1 MADKLSTLISQEL
14 NIPINQVAGTVNLLD
29 DGATIPFISRYRKEA
44 TGNLDD
50 FSIQSID
57 QRLRYY
63 RELEKRRATI
73 LKTIE
78 AQDKLTPELADR
90 INNCWDANTLED
102 IYLPFKPKRKTRAEA
117 ARQLG
122 LEPLAKIIMAQRGG
136 DIEQRAR
143 QFVDG
148 DKVPDTDAA
157 ITGAQ
162 DIIAEWV
169 SENEAVRNAV
179 RRGFKYDARLVSHFV
194 KGKEIEGR
202 NYENYY
208 EYSMPLK
215 RVSSHQLLAIRRG
228 EKEGFLKVG
237 IEIND
242 DRTLD
247 NISRI
252 VVKGGGEASQLV
264 EEAAEDSFKRLVKP
278 SIETEFA
285 TTAKQK
291 ADDEAIETFAQNVR
305 QLLFAPPLGRKRV
318 LAVDPGFR
326 TGCKVVCLDE
336 QGNLLHHDVIY
347 PTAPHNDIEGAT
359 KKIHNLTEVYKIDA
373 IALGNGTASRETE
386 RFLKR
391 IRYRRPIDV
400 FVVSENGASIYSASK
415 IARDEF
421 PDKDVTVRGAVS
433 IGRRLLDP
441 LAELVKIDPKSIGV
455 GQYQHDVDQTR
466 LKEALDFT
474 VQSCVNSVGVNVNT
488 ASKELL
494 TYIAGLGPA
503 LAQNIV
509 DYRAANGHFTSRQ
522 QLLKVPK
529 LGPKTFEQAAGFL
542 RVPESVYPL
551 DNSAVHPE
559 RYALVERMA
568 RDCGCTVADLI
579 KDKTQREKID
589 LKRYLSGDVGEPTLR
604 DILSE
609 LEKPGRDPRSTVQV
623 MEFDDNVND
632 IKDLREGMELNGIVT
647 NVTQFGGFV
656 DLGIH
661 KDGLVH
667 VVPPHA
673 HPAELGQ
680 EGRVQVD
687 DPVLV
692 GFDDPPFQD
701 GQVAGKDYRIRL
713 VLAAQVEHRV
723 AHQFP
728 LLVGRGGK
736 EGLAEHLDRAPDF
749 RRNAGRLCPLKRIGA
764 LGVGGDE
771 HDMVGA
777 ASGFRPG
784 LPFVV
789 DQGLQVRPA
798 AGDEHGDFR
807 FHAKTTPSPSTI
819 SPSAGILSPA

>member
-29 DGATIPFISRYRKEA
+29 DGATIPFISRYRKEV

-102 IYLPFKPKRKTRAEA
+102 IYLPYKPKRKTRAEA

-122 LEPLAKIIMAQRGG
+122 LEPLAKIIMAQRGDG
-136 DIEQRAR
+136 IEERAR

-148 DKVPDTDAA
+148 DKVPDTEAA
-157 ITGAQ
+157 IAGAQ

-247 NISRI
+247 NIARI
-252 VVKGGGEASQLV
+252 VVKGNSEASQLV
-264 EEAAEDSFKRLVKP
+264 DEAAEDSFKRLVKP

-285 TTAKQK
+285 SAAKEK

-336 QGNLLHHDVIY
+336 QGNLLHNDVIY
-347 PTAPHNDIEGAT
+347 PTAPHNDIAGAT
-359 KKIHNLTEVYKIDA
+359 KKIQTLTEAYKIDA

-386 RFLKR
+386 RFLKK
-391 IRYRRPIDV
+391 IRYRRNIDV

-494 TYIAGLGPA
+494 TYIAGLGPT

-542 RVPESVYPL
+542 RVPESDNPL

-559 RYALVERMA
+559 RYALVEQMA
-568 RDCGCTVADLI
+568 RDCGCSIDDLI
-579 KDKTQREKID
+579 KDKAQREKID
-589 LKRYLSGDVGEPTLR
+589 LRRYISQDVGEPTLR
-604 DILSE
+604 DIMSE

-623 MEFDDNVND
+623 WEFDENVND

-647 NVTQFGGFV
+647 NVTQFGAFV

-667 VVPPHA
+667 VSQMP
-673 HPAELGQ
+673 Q
-680 EGRVQVD
+680 
-687 DPVLV
+687 
-692 GFDDPPFQD
+692 
-701 GQVAGKDYRIRL
+701 K
-713 VLAAQVEHRV
+713 
-723 AHQFP
+723 
-728 LLVGRGGK
+728 
-736 EGLAEHLDRAPDF
+736 
-749 RRNAGRLCPLKRIGA
+749 
-764 LGVGGDE
+764 
-771 HDMVGA
+771 
-777 ASGFRPG
+777 G
-784 LPFVV
+784 LPAARQVHV
-789 DQGLQVRPA
+789 HQHVRVRVTSIDHDRGRIALSMRNIDQP
-798 AGDEHGDFR
+798 
-807 FHAKTTPSPSTI
+807 K
-819 SPSAGILSPA
+819 

>member
-14 NIPINQVAGTVNLLD
+14 NIPINQVAGTVSLLD

-78 AQDKLTPELADR
+78 AQEKLTPELADR

-102 IYLPFKPKRKTRAEA
+102 IYLPYKPKRKTRAEA

-122 LEPLAKIIMAQRGG
+122 LEPLAKIIMSQRGG
-136 DIEQRAR
+136 NIEERAR

-208 EYSMPLK
+208 EFSSPLK
-215 RVSSHQLLAIRRG
+215 RISSHQLLAIRRG

-247 NISRI
+247 NIARI
-252 VVKGGGEASQLV
+252 VVKGNGEASQLV

-285 TTAKQK
+285 TAAKEK

-336 QGNLLHHDVIY
+336 QGNLLHNDVIY

-359 KKIHNLTEVYKIDA
+359 KKIHTFTEAYKIDA

-509 DYRAANGHFTSRQ
+509 DYRATNGHFTSRQ
-522 QLLKVPK
+522 ELLKVPK

-542 RVPESVYPL
+542 RVPESDNPL

-559 RYALVERMA
+559 RYALVKRMA
-568 RDCGCTVADLI
+568 KDCGCSIADLI
-579 KDKTQREKID
+579 KDKAQRDKID
-589 LKRYLSGDVGEPTLR
+589 PRRYLSKDVGEPTLR
-604 DILSE
+604 DIMSE
-609 LEKPGRDPRSTVQV
+609 LEKPGRDPRSAVQV
-623 MEFDDNVND
+623 WEFDENVND

-647 NVTQFGGFV
+647 NVTQFGAFV

-667 VVPPHA
+667 VSQMPQRGL
-673 HPAELGQ
+673 PAA
-680 EGRVQVD
+680 RQVH
-687 DPVLV
+687 VNQHV
-692 GFDDPPFQD
+692 
-701 GQVAGKDYRIRL
+701 
-713 VLAAQVEHRV
+713 RV
-723 AHQFP
+723 AVTSID
-728 LLVGRGGK
+728 LERGR
-736 EGLAEHLDRAPDF
+736 
-749 RRNAGRLCPLKRIGA
+749 IA
-764 LGVGGDE
+764 LSMRGI
-771 HDMVGA
+771 
-777 ASGFRPG
+777 
-784 LPFVV
+784 
-789 DQGLQVRPA
+789 DQP
-798 AGDEHGDFR
+798 
-807 FHAKTTPSPSTI
+807 K
-819 SPSAGILSPA
+819 

>member
-14 NIPINQVAGTVNLLD
+14 NIPINQVAGTVSLLD

-63 RELEKRRATI
+63 RELEKRRTTI

-78 AQDKLTPELADR
+78 AQEKLTPELADR

-102 IYLPFKPKRKTRAEA
+102 IYLPYKPKRKTRAEA

-122 LEPLAKIIMAQRGG
+122 LEPLAKIIMSQRGG
-136 DIEQRAR
+136 NIEERAR

-208 EYSMPLK
+208 EFSSPLK
-215 RVSSHQLLAIRRG
+215 RISSHQLLAIRRG

-247 NISRI
+247 NIARI
-252 VVKGGGEASQLV
+252 VVKGNGEASQLV

-285 TTAKQK
+285 TAAKEK

-336 QGNLLHHDVIY
+336 QGNLLHNDVIY
-347 PTAPHNDIEGAT
+347 PTAPHNDIEGST
-359 KKIHNLTEVYKIDA
+359 KKIHTLTEAYKIDA

-509 DYRAANGHFTSRQ
+509 DYRAANGHFSSRQ
-522 QLLKVPK
+522 ELLKVPK

-542 RVPESVYPL
+542 RVPESDNPL

-559 RYALVERMA
+559 RYALVKRMA
-568 RDCGCTVADLI
+568 KDCGCSIADLI
-579 KDKTQREKID
+579 KDKAQRDKID
-589 LKRYLSGDVGEPTLR
+589 PRRYLSKDVGEPTLR
-604 DILSE
+604 DIMSE
-609 LEKPGRDPRSTVQV
+609 LEKPGRDPRSAVQV
-623 MEFDDNVND
+623 WEFDENVND

-647 NVTQFGGFV
+647 NVTQFGAFV

-667 VVPPHA
+667 VSQMPQRGL
-673 HPAELGQ
+673 PAA
-680 EGRVQVD
+680 RQVH
-687 DPVLV
+687 VNQHV
-692 GFDDPPFQD
+692 
-701 GQVAGKDYRIRL
+701 
-713 VLAAQVEHRV
+713 RV
-723 AHQFP
+723 AVTSID
-728 LLVGRGGK
+728 LERGR
-736 EGLAEHLDRAPDF
+736 
-749 RRNAGRLCPLKRIGA
+749 IA
-764 LGVGGDE
+764 LSMRGI
-771 HDMVGA
+771 
-777 ASGFRPG
+777 
-784 LPFVV
+784 
-789 DQGLQVRPA
+789 DQP
-798 AGDEHGDFR
+798 
-807 FHAKTTPSPSTI
+807 K
-819 SPSAGILSPA
+819 

>member
-1 MADKLSTLISQEL
+1 MATQLSTLISQEL
-14 NIPINQVAGTVNLLD
+14 NIPINQVAGTVSLLD

-102 IYLPFKPKRKTRAEA
+102 IYLPYKPKRKTRAEA

-122 LEPLAKIIMAQRGG
+122 LESLAKIIMSQRSGN
-136 DIEQRAR
+136 IEERAR

-157 ITGAQ
+157 IAGAQ

-228 EKEGFLKVG
+228 EKEGYLKVG

-247 NISRI
+247 NIARI
-252 VVKGGGEASQLV
+252 VVKGNGEASQLV

-285 TTAKQK
+285 TAAKEK

-336 QGNLLHHDVIY
+336 QGNLLHNDVIY

-359 KKIHNLTEVYKIDA
+359 KKIHTLTESYKIDA

-400 FVVSENGASIYSASK
+400 YVVSENGASIYSASK

-474 VQSCVNSVGVNVNT
+474 VESCVNSVGVNVNT

-494 TYIAGLGPA
+494 TYIAGLGPT

-542 RVPESVYPL
+542 RVPESDNPL

-559 RYALVERMA
+559 RYALVQQMA
-568 RDCGCTVADLI
+568 RDCGCSIADLI
-579 KDKTQREKID
+579 KNKEQREKID
-589 LKRYLSGDVGEPTLR
+589 LRRYLSDDVGEPTLR
-604 DILSE
+604 DIMSE

-623 MEFDDNVND
+623 WEFDENVND

-647 NVTQFGGFV
+647 NVTQFGAFV

-667 VVPPHA
+667 VSQMP
-673 HPAELGQ
+673 Q
-680 EGRVQVD
+680 
-687 DPVLV
+687 
-692 GFDDPPFQD
+692 
-701 GQVAGKDYRIRL
+701 K
-713 VLAAQVEHRV
+713 
-723 AHQFP
+723 
-728 LLVGRGGK
+728 
-736 EGLAEHLDRAPDF
+736 
-749 RRNAGRLCPLKRIGA
+749 
-764 LGVGGDE
+764 
-771 HDMVGA
+771 
-777 ASGFRPG
+777 G
-784 LPFVV
+784 LPAARQVHVHQHVRVV
-789 DQGLQVRPA
+789 VTSIDHDRGRIALSMRGIDQP
-798 AGDEHGDFR
+798 
-807 FHAKTTPSPSTI
+807 K
-819 SPSAGILSPA
+819 

>member
-1 MADKLSTLISQEL
+1 MADKLATLISQEL
-14 NIPINQVAGTVNLLD
+14 NIPVNQVAGTVNLLD
-29 DGATIPFISRYRKEA
+29 DGATIPFISRYRKEV

-102 IYLPFKPKRKTRAEA
+102 IYLPYKPKRKTRAEA

-136 DIEQRAR
+136 NIEERAR

-208 EYSMPLK
+208 DYSMPLK

-228 EKEGFLKVG
+228 EKEGFLKMG

-247 NISRI
+247 NIARI
-252 VVKGGGEASQLV
+252 VVKGNGEASQLV
-264 EEAAEDSFKRLVKP
+264 DEAAEDSFKRLVKA

-285 TTAKQK
+285 SAAKEK

-336 QGNLLHHDVIY
+336 QGNLLHNDVIY

-359 KKIHNLTEVYKIDA
+359 KKIHSLTEAYKIDA

-391 IRYRRPIDV
+391 IRYRRPVDV

-494 TYIAGLGPA
+494 TYIAGLGPT

-542 RVPESVYPL
+542 RVPESDNPL

-559 RYALVERMA
+559 RYALVEQMA
-568 RDCGCTVADLI
+568 RDCGCSIADLI
-579 KDKTQREKID
+579 KDKEQREKID
-589 LKRYLSGDVGEPTLR
+589 LKRYLSDDVGEPTLR
-604 DILSE
+604 DIMSE

-623 MEFDDNVND
+623 WEFDENVND

-647 NVTQFGGFV
+647 NVTQFGAFV

-667 VVPPHA
+667 VSQMP
-673 HPAELGQ
+673 Q
-680 EGRVQVD
+680 
-687 DPVLV
+687 
-692 GFDDPPFQD
+692 
-701 GQVAGKDYRIRL
+701 K
-713 VLAAQVEHRV
+713 
-723 AHQFP
+723 
-728 LLVGRGGK
+728 
-736 EGLAEHLDRAPDF
+736 
-749 RRNAGRLCPLKRIGA
+749 
-764 LGVGGDE
+764 
-771 HDMVGA
+771 
-777 ASGFRPG
+777 G
-784 LPFVV
+784 LPAARQVHVHQHVRVV
-789 DQGLQVRPA
+789 VTSIDHDRGRIA
-798 AGDEHGDFR
+798 
-807 FHAKTTPSPSTI
+807 
-819 SPSAGILSPA
+819 LSMRNVAQPK

>member
-29 DGATIPFISRYRKEA
+29 DGATIPFISRYRKEV

-78 AQDKLTPELADR
+78 ALDKLTPELADR

-102 IYLPFKPKRKTRAEA
+102 IYLPYKPKRKTRAEA

-122 LEPLAKIIMAQRGG
+122 LEPLAKIIMSQRGG
-136 DIEQRAR
+136 NIEERAR

-148 DKVPDTDAA
+148 DKVPYTDAA
-157 ITGAQ
+157 IAGAQ

-247 NISRI
+247 NIARI
-252 VVKGGGEASQLV
+252 VVKGNGEASQLV

-285 TTAKQK
+285 TAAKEK

-336 QGNLLHHDVIY
+336 QGNLLHNDVIY

-359 KKIHNLTEVYKIDA
+359 KKIHSLTEAYKIDA

-494 TYIAGLGPA
+494 TYIAGLGPT

-542 RVPESVYPL
+542 RVPESDNPL

-559 RYALVERMA
+559 RYALVQRMA
-568 RDCGCTVADLI
+568 KDCGCSIADLI
-579 KDKTQREKID
+579 RDKAQRDKID
-589 LKRYLSGDVGEPTLR
+589 PQRYLSQDVGEPTLR
-604 DILSE
+604 DIMSE
-609 LEKPGRDPRSTVQV
+609 LEKPGRDPRSAVRV
-623 MEFDDNVND
+623 WEFDDSVND

-647 NVTQFGGFV
+647 NVTQFGAFV

-667 VVPPHA
+667 VSQMP
-673 HPAELGQ
+673 Q
-680 EGRVQVD
+680 
-687 DPVLV
+687 
-692 GFDDPPFQD
+692 
-701 GQVAGKDYRIRL
+701 K
-713 VLAAQVEHRV
+713 
-723 AHQFP
+723 
-728 LLVGRGGK
+728 
-736 EGLAEHLDRAPDF
+736 
-749 RRNAGRLCPLKRIGA
+749 
-764 LGVGGDE
+764 
-771 HDMVGA
+771 
-777 ASGFRPG
+777 G
-784 LPFVV
+784 LPAARQVHV
-789 DQGLQVRPA
+789 NQHVRVRVTGIDHDRGRIALSMRGIDQPKQ
-798 AGDEHGDFR
+798 
-807 FHAKTTPSPSTI
+807 
-819 SPSAGILSPA
+819 